1 MIMRQRKKTLNV
13 YYGDENM
20 KTIDPEDGLNM
31 DAIGELT
38 FVGLYIQERLD
49 NWEEHV
55 EYELLLD
62 ENEHPYLE
70 FVVEHYEDASDLIYA
85 AVNGSDFDHIRE
97 IREGVQQPTPL
108 SERIISAIFVT
119 IMMTVI
125 RIRSF
130 FRFVGR
136 VFGRRPH
143 DVAVKDFQG

>member
-38 FVGLYIQERLD
+38 FVCLYIQQRLA

-85 AVNGSDFDHIRE
+85 AVNGSDFDRIRE
-97 IREGVQQPTPL
+97 IREGVQKPT
-108 SERIISAIFVT
+108 SIFERITSAIFVA
-119 IMMTVI
+119 IFMSMLS
-125 RIRSF
+125 IRSV
-130 FRFVGR
+130 FRVAGR
-136 VFGRRPH
+136 MFGRRSN
-143 DVAVKDFQG
+143 DVVIKD

>member
-1 MIMRQRKKTLNV
+1 MIIRQRKKTLNI

-38 FVGLYIQERLD
+38 FVGLYIQERLA

-55 EYELLLD
+55 EFELLLD
-62 ENEHPYLE
+62 DEDHPYLE
-70 FVVEHYEDASDLIYA
+70 FVVDHYEDAYELIYA
-85 AVNGSDFDHIRE
+85 AVNGSDFDQIRE
-97 IREGVQQPTPL
+97 ICEGVQQPTPL

-130 FRFVGR
+130 FRFAVR
-136 VFGRRPH
+136 VFGRPQ

>member
-38 FVGLYIQERLD
+38 FVGLYIQERLA

-62 ENEHPYLE
+62 ENEHLYLE

-85 AVNGSDFDHIRE
+85 AVNGSDFDRIRE
-97 IREGVQQPTPL
+97 IREGVQKPT
-108 SERIISAIFVT
+108 SIFERITSAIF
-119 IMMTVI
+119 MSMLS
-125 RIRSF
+125 IRSV
-130 FRFVGR
+130 FRVAGR
-136 VFGRRPH
+136 MFGRRSN
-143 DVAVKDFQG
+143 DVVIKD

>member
-1 MIMRQRKKTLNV
+1 M
-13 YYGDENM
+13 
-20 KTIDPEDGLNM
+20 
-31 DAIGELT
+31 
-38 FVGLYIQERLD
+38 
-49 NWEEHV
+49 

-97 IREGVQQPTPL
+97 IREGVQQPIPL

-130 FRFVGR
+130 FLFVGR

>member
-38 FVGLYIQERLD
+38 FVGLYIQERLA

-62 ENEHPYLE
+62 ENEHLYLE

-85 AVNGSDFDHIRE
+85 AVNGSDFDRIRE
-97 IREGVQQPTPL
+97 IREGVQKPTSI
-108 SERIISAIFVT
+108 SERITSVIFVAIF
-119 IMMTVI
+119 MSMLS
-125 RIRSF
+125 IRSV
-130 FRFVGR
+130 FRVAGR
-136 VFGRRPH
+136 MFGRRSN
-143 DVAVKDFQG
+143 DVAIKD